1 VFQARECARLLDLSL
16 FYIWGLTF
24 ESFKELGARQK
35 VLRGFTFNTHAQVIG
50 RGEHAKREARKQ
62 EESLEEKV

>member
-1 VFQARECARLLDLSL
+1 L